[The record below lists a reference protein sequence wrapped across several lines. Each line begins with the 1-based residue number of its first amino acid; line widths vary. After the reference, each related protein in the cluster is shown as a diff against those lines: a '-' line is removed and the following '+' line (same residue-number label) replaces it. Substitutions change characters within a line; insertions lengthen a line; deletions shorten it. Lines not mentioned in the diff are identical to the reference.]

1 MKHLGKLAI
10 LGAVLAASA
19 SFASA
24 TPIDVSLLSL
34 SGQDTFTATAITFG
48 QGSITSGKVNGFSFW
63 YGYPVDFISSSV
75 ATTGG
80 SAISPTPLFT
90 VPLGLFNSLDFDM
103 TSDISTITPDYDT
116 MGVLEGETLSLTGTG
131 YFTENGY
138 SNTDG
143 TFVLSSQ
150 ELIGGIGDLTSF
162 SATTDTIAPTPEPSG
177 LLLLGTGLIGAAG
190 LARRKVLAT
199 FAS

>member
-1 MKHLGKLAI
+1 
-10 LGAVLAASA
+10 
-19 SFASA
+19 
-24 TPIDVSLLSL
+24 
-34 SGQDTFTATAITFG
+34 
-48 QGSITSGKVNGFSFW
+48 
-63 YGYPVDFISSSV
+63 
-75 ATTGG
+75 
-80 SAISPTPLFT
+80 
-90 VPLGLFNSLDFDM
+90 
-103 TSDISTITPDYDT
+103 